1 VLDRSAIGARVALA
15 AALALI
21 LASVA
26 TPAQAY
32 VGPGAGVSL
41 FGAAIGFVVAIFS
54 ALAVLLLWPIRAV
67 VRKLR
72 RVKAKDTMSTP
83 NPQAQRP
90 GKSSIPSE

>member
-1 VLDRSAIGARVALA
+1 MFERSLNGAKVARA

-54 ALAVLLLWPIRAV
+54 ALGVLLLWPIRAV
-67 VRKLR
+67 ARKLR
-72 RVKAKDTMSTP
+72 RVSATDTTGAPDPEVRQS
-83 NPQAQRP
+83 
-90 GKSSIPSE
+90 GKLSA

>member
-1 VLDRSAIGARVALA
+1 MLDRSLIGAKVARA
-15 AALALI
+15 SALALI

-54 ALAVLLLWPIRAV
+54 ALGVLLLWPIRV
-67 VRKLR
+67 VAKKLR
-72 RVKAKDTMSTP
+72 RVYATDTTSAVDP
-83 NPQAQRP
+83 EERRS
-90 GKSSIPSE
+90 GKSSIPSA